1 MTHGIRTL
9 GRNKSEKQ
17 LSATSRSFATQKT
30 RYPDSPLGDY
40 AGIFQHGLFNTLDT
54 IKGELDIGVV
64 GRGAG
69 ALGVMMFLA
78 ELADKNPELAL
89 NVYNFYYDPT
99 VEKGDASYDEKF
111 GRIYSHNGRGKN
123 EENIYREIGCMR
135 FPSIATCTWNMANK
149 AFPEDIDQPLSV
161 FPNPGDVASQFCW
174 RDIDFKYDNSGSP
187 NPDYAL
193 VNEFVVNVIQSLSED
208 VRSNDGNNWG
218 AFGSSLGN
226 APLLY
231 SLVDVERLGIN
242 PGQWNAQLFQEL
254 LIPGGG
260 PYSALPEG
268 ALFHEGNIITALEYA
283 EINYANSPEISKP
296 EAFSQS
302 IKLAWEKYVSDHD
315 IALNVLIE
323 STIRTIVEAD
333 QDRYPQS
340 ISYYLELFG
349 RYGFGSGGFR
359 PLNAV
364 SFLEIARL
372 LVWNYADE
380 YLLPNATGD
389 STTGNCDLGIRL
401 MALITRSRLNYIPK
415 PSCEVLLLGALE
427 DGESSNLLYYKDH
440 TSPDKRIE
448 HQIVDSAFICTAHH
462 SAQEVFEPFSANAVI
477 PKGTT
482 LNKLDGAELADD
494 IHLPFSGF
502 KNPEYSIINA
512 LKSVHMMRSGKY
524 FSSISQK
531 AWQDLAPTVNGEQI
545 KQIVHDSDCA
555 ATYILDGVDSK
566 NVLLSYVWGDEGSN
580 GGYHFMA
587 EGQAQP
593 GLSDDSGEIIARL
606 RKSVDRVDDSNE
618 QWWFA
623 SLIADEN
630 LDGNNGYAYNWSMD
644 QARGGFKLDYPKEH
658 HLVSLLYDNYRL
670 QDSTVAYKVY
680 FAGCSYSHLGG
691 WLEGAFMTAIN
702 SVAGFA
708 KQQYG
713 EDCLT
718 KPGLS
723 LFPKQ

>member
-9 GRNKSEKQ
+9 GRNQCEKQ
-17 LSATSRSFATQKT
+17 LKATSRAFATQKT

-40 AGIFQHGLFNTLDT
+40 AGIFQEGLFNAL
-54 IKGELDIGVV
+54 EDISGDIDIAVV

-69 ALGVMMFLA
+69 AMATMVFLA
-78 ELADKNPELAL
+78 ELSDKNPNLTL
-89 NVYNFYYDPT
+89 TVHNFYYDPT
-99 VEKGDASYDEKF
+99 VEKGHATYDEKF
-111 GRIYSHNGRGKN
+111 GRIYSHNGSDTEG
-123 EENIYREIGCMR
+123 ENIYREIGCMR

-149 AFPEDIDQPLSV
+149 AFPEDIDAALTV

-174 RDIDFKYDNSGSP
+174 RDIDVKYDNSGSP
-187 NPDYAL
+187 NPDYKK
-193 VNEFVVNVIQSLSED
+193 VNDFVIKVITSLSED
-208 VRSNDGNNWG
+208 VKSNDGNHWG
-218 AFGSSLGN
+218 AFGINLGN

-231 SLVDVERLGIN
+231 SLVDVERLDLD

-268 ALFHEGNIITALEYA
+268 ALFQDGNVITALEYA
-283 EINYANSPEISKP
+283 ETHYASSSNIRERQV
-296 EAFSQS
+296 FSQS
-302 IKLAWEKYVSDHD
+302 VKNAWETYVREHD
-315 IALNVLIE
+315 ITLNVLVE

-333 QDRYPQS
+333 TENYPNS
-340 ISYYLELFG
+340 VSYYLELFG

-364 SFLEIARL
+364 SFIEIARL

-380 YLLPNATGD
+380 YLLPNSAGD
-389 STTGNCDLGIRL
+389 STNGNCDLGIRL
-401 MALITRSRLNYIPK
+401 MQLVRNSSLHYVPK

-427 DGESSNLLYYKDH
+427 DGESSNLLYYRDH
-440 TSPDKRIE
+440 SNTDNNIH
-448 HQIVDSAFICTAHH
+448 HQIFDSVFVCTAHH
-462 SAQEVFEPFSANAVI
+462 SAQELFEAFSAKSII
-477 PKGTT
+477 PKGTQ
-482 LNKLDGAELADD
+482 LNKLNGLEVLDD

-502 KNPEYSIINA
+502 KNPEYSLINA

-524 FSSISQK
+524 FVSVSED
-531 AWQDLAPTVNGEQI
+531 AWRAIAPSVNGEQI
-545 KQIVHDSDCA
+545 KQLVHDTDCA

-587 EGQAQP
+587 EGQSQP
-593 GLSDDSGEIIARL
+593 GLEDSNGEILASFR
-606 RKSVDRVDDSNE
+606 RSVDRIDGNDN
-618 QWWFA
+618 QWWLA

-658 HLVSLLYDNYRL
+658 TLVSLLYDNYRL

-691 WLEGAFMTAIN
+691 WLEGAYMTAIN
-702 SVAGFA
+702 AVAGFA
-708 KQQYG
+708 RQKFG
-713 EDCLT
+713 DDCLT
-718 KPGLS
+718 EAGLT
-723 LFPKQ
+723 LFPRP